1 MADPVA
7 TDVDRLTPTQAR
19 PPAEETLVQRPPDG
33 PPRPLPAALEEFLE
47 WYGQPFST

>member
-7 TDVDRLTPTQAR
+7 ADVGRLTPPQAS
-19 PPAEETLVQRPPDG
+19 PPAEEALVQRPPDG
-33 PPRPLPAALEEFLE
+33 APRPLPAVLEEFLE